1 MTRRLFRR
9 AASLRSPPRETRW
22 YTAGVAQ
29 LALLVV
35 ARQYVARAIA
45 LSGGESHWRQ
55 AGITAARLT
64 FDALVF
70 LCATDVDY
78 RRSAVHFAS
87 PTGLLLSFP
96 TSDDWPRPLFLS
108 GFLSSAFSS
117 GRLHSAPLSS
127 SNCVAMDAG
136 AAASQSIY
144 DPAAQKN
151 SVIRPH
157 PGSRDESEKRTVC
170 SLPSLDPPHFSP
182 D

>member
-87 PTGLLLSFP
+87 PTGLHEWDVAHPL
-96 TSDDWPRPLFLS
+96 DNVGQARPLIVV
-108 GFLSSAFSS
+108 
-117 GRLHSAPLSS
+117 
-127 SNCVAMDAG
+127 SNF
-136 AAASQSIY
+136 
-144 DPAAQKN
+144 
-151 SVIRPH
+151 R
-157 PGSRDESEKRTVC
+157 
-170 SLPSLDPPHFSP
+170 
-182 D
+182 